1 MLPYFV
7 VNVDHSIQSS
17 LLFSYI
23 TYNFA
28 SFGIYLRFRSI
39 KIPNTY
45 ENEFEDFNQFL
56 SLFKVV
62 KKSEKLFQKQ
72 WSIGH
77 QHLIIEDLIFA
88 RGNNKIN
95 ATQACRQFF
104 KLTDQINFIESHKVI
119 GHNDYHI
126 SEFFKALRENPKH
139 LAAFII
145 KSEKCTQ
152 MAAPQL
158 ISGVDN
164 QLYFSNQII
173 IPLIFQSIFG
183 NCVLNQD
190 EVYCLQVLKN
200 LIELQFSSAHA
211 IPSNP
216 DVLFNNTNSNQS
228 NDFYSNNIDLR
239 RLIRKQSC
247 SFNILFRFYTS
258 FAFSTQLFL
267 HTSLHE
273 PITQVLNDEWF
284 LDIDPDKALGRFS
297 QEEIINQ

>member
-1 MLPYFV
+1 M
-7 VNVDHSIQSS
+7 S
-17 LLFSYI
+17 
-23 TYNFA
+23 
-28 SFGIYLRFRSI
+28 
-39 KIPNTY
+39 
-45 ENEFEDFNQFL
+45 
-56 SLFKVV
+56 
-62 KKSEKLFQKQ
+62 
-72 WSIGH
+72 
-77 QHLIIEDLIFA
+77 
-88 RGNNKIN
+88 
-95 ATQACRQFF
+95 
-104 KLTDQINFIESHKVI
+104 DQVHFIESHKII

-164 QLYFSNQII
+164 QIYFSNQIM

-200 LIELQFSSAHA
+200 LVELQFSSPNAT
-211 IPSNP
+211 PSNP
-216 DVLFNNTNSNQS
+216 GVLYNSNSNQP

-284 LDIDPDKALGRFS
+284 LDIDPDKALARFT
-297 QEEIINQ
+297 QEEIISQ